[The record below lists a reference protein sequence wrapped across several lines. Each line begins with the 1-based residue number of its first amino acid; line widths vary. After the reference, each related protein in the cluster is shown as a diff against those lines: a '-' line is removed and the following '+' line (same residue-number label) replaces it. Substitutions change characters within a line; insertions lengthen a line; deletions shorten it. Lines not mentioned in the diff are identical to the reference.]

1 MRRIGIIT
9 LLCLLLALGC
19 KSDTGTAPEE
29 TAQPT
34 SAPTATAAPTA
45 EPTPEP
51 TPAPIVVAGSMAV
64 DGVLTAVVTAEDFAL
79 IEQIP
84 DLKALDVSGS
94 DCYDAILA
102 YRDAHP
108 AVDVRYTVPIGDDL
122 IDSGATE
129 ATVTSVPDASLL
141 GYLPALQSLIVTEPM
156 TPDGACA
163 MLEALP
169 AGAAATYAVE
179 VFEEVVSCAET
190 ALDWSAVPPKQ
201 AEEAALALRAL
212 PNVTDVQLDPG
223 KGSSQWT
230 LEQVGLLMAVRP
242 TVRVAYTTKVFG
254 VKFCLTDEVVTFN
267 SVSLRNRVDE
277 LRVLLPYLRNVTRLE
292 ILNSG
297 VPNETMAA
305 LRAEFQTPKIVW
317 NMEVGPYDVR
327 TDSIMLRL
335 MGKYETY
342 PLKNKD
348 VGPLQYC
355 NEVRFLDLGHN
366 QIQNPDFVA
375 FMPDLEVCILAIG
388 QPTDLSAFANCPK
401 LEYLEVFHGYI
412 TDVSPLANCT
422 ELKHLNLCMNEITD
436 ITPLYG
442 LTKLER
448 LWISRNPIPE
458 EQIAVMQSIVP
469 NCVINTTCKDPTLNE
484 WRFDPTRPG
493 GYSER
498 YALLRRQFRYDDNG
512 PRWYNV
518 LPDDLLN

>member
-1 MRRIGIIT
+1 MRRIGILM

-19 KSDTGTAPEE
+19 QSDTGTAPAE

-51 TPAPIVVAGSMAV
+51 TPAPIVVAGATAV
-64 DGVLTAVVTAEDFAL
+64 DGVLTAVVKAEDFAL

-84 DLKALDVSGS
+84 DLKVLDVSGS

-108 AVDVRYTVPIGDDL
+108 TVEVRYTVPIGDDR
-122 IDSGATE
+122 IDSDAAE
-129 ATVTSVPDASLL
+129 ATVASVPDASLL
-141 GYLPALQSLIVTEPM
+141 RYLPALESLTVTEPM
-156 TPDGACA
+156 TPDAACA

-179 VFEEVVSCAET
+179 AFGQIVTGAET
-190 ALDWSAVPPKQ
+190 ALDWSAVPPEQ

-212 PNVTDVQLDPG
+212 PNVTDVQLDPPNG
-223 KGSSQWT
+223 ASAWT

-242 TVRVAYTTKVFG
+242 TVRVAYTTKAFG
-254 VKFCLTDEVVTFN
+254 VSFCLTDEIVSLN
-267 SVSLRNRVDE
+267 GVSLRNRVDE
-277 LRVLLPYLRNVTRLE
+277 LRALLPYLRNVTRLDME
-292 ILNSG
+292 YCGI
-297 VPNETMAA
+297 PNETMAE

-317 NMEVGPYDVR
+317 KIKVGPYECR

-342 PLKNKD
+342 PLTNKD

-366 QIQNPDFVA
+366 QIQNPDFIA

-388 QPTDLSAFANCPK
+388 QPTDLGPFANCPK

-412 TDVSPLANCT
+412 TDVSPLSSCT

-458 EQIAVMQSIVP
+458 EQIAAIQSIVP
-469 NCVINTTCKDPTLNE
+469 DCVINTTCKDPTLNE
-484 WRFDPTRPG
+484 WRFDETRPD

-498 YALLRRQFRYDDNG
+498 YALLRIQFQYDKSMKS
-512 PRWYNV
+512 YNV